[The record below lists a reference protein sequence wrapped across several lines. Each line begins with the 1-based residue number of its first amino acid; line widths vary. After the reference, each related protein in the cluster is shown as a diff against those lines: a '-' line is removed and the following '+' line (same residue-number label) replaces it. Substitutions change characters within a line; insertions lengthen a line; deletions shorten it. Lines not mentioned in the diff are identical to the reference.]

1 MRRILH
7 GMFGTLFVLAAVAC
21 GLFLFVLL
29 RAPAFEQGE
38 SYTFYL
44 GANSSALAVSSDFP
58 ACDKLFLG
66 EVKGESVQYS
76 GNRLNELT
84 AKYCAKLLFTE
95 ESCGVM
101 NYYFYSTVLGG
112 SVLLNG
118 QPVNLHIAV
127 SAEKTVAGTPLI
139 FGGF

>member
-1 MRRILH
+1 MRRFIY
-7 GMFGTLFVLAAVAC
+7 GTFGTLFVLVAVAC
-21 GLFLFVLL
+21 GVFLFVLL

-38 SYTFYL
+38 SYTFYT
-44 GANSSALAVSSDFP
+44 GANSSALAVSSEFP
-58 ACDKLFLG
+58 ALDKLLLG

-76 GNRLNELT
+76 GNCLDELT
-84 AKYCAKLLFTE
+84 QKYRAKLLFTE
-95 ESCGVM
+95 ESCKVT
-101 NYYFYSTVLGG
+101 NYYFYSPVFGG
-112 SVLLNG
+112 GVLLNG

>member
-7 GMFGTLFVLAAVAC
+7 GTIRTLFVLLSIAC
-21 GLFLFVLL
+21 GVFMFVLL
-29 RAPAFEQGE
+29 RAPAFEKGE
-38 SYTFYL
+38 SYTFYT
-44 GANSSALAVSSDFP
+44 GANSSALAVSSEFP
-58 ACDKLFLG
+58 ALDKLLLG

-76 GNRLNELT
+76 GNRLDELT
-84 AKYCAKLLFTE
+84 QKYRAKLLFTE
-95 ESCGVM
+95 ESCGVT
-101 NYYFYSTVLGG
+101 NYYFYSPVLGG
-112 SVLLNG
+112 GVLLNG